1 MRVGDVA
8 SNETELRRGSGDIV
22 ASKETDG
29 RLRSG
34 VFWSRDRGGEPT
46 DIKAGDAVVT
56 ASTAWGVTMGT
67 RSAGLEME
75 PRRRGDLILKTCAH
89 VRVFEIPSVTS
100 FARGPITRVALA
112 PRINNPATKV
122 RWVIILKRGALCW
135 GTLVHHPKEKSVSRQ
150 IPRLRSSRG
159 LRAFPEREHRQR
171 SDGKFVASLRPA
183 VRARG
188 RRRRLADPCG
198 FGSDKGRGGRRFGRS
213 RQSGCG
219 QQSTPQRAAK

>member
-1 MRVGDVA
+1 MAKEPLRVRVGDVA

-22 ASKETDG
+22 ASKDTEG

-46 DIKAGDAVVT
+46 DIKAGCAAVAT

-75 PRRRGDLILKTCAH
+75 PRRRGDRILKTCAC

-112 PRINNPATKV
+112 PRINGPATERTLGSSFV
-122 RWVIILKRGALCW
+122 NGALIAAGRW
-135 GTLVHHPKEKSVSRQ
+135 FITLGRFPGGS
-150 IPRLRSSRG
+150 RLRSGLG
-159 LRAFPEREHRQR
+159 LRAFPGREKRRR
-171 SDGKFVASLRPA
+171 SRGRVVASGASRLP
-183 VRARG
+183 ARG
-188 RRRRLADPCG
+188 RRRR
-198 FGSDKGRGGRRFGRS
+198 
-213 RQSGCG
+213 
-219 QQSTPQRAAK
+219 